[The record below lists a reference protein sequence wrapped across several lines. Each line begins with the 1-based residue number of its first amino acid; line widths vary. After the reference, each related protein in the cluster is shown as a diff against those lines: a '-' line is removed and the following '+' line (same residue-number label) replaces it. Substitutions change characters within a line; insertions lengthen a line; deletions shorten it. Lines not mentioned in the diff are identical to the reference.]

1 MSNFLFLKQNWTA
14 LSEDPIEAEKNIYR
28 APMYTAMLCRKSLE
42 AWTRWVYEHDSD
54 LELPYDTSLNSLLYD
69 EKFKAL
75 VKDKFQYLNLIRK
88 LGNTAVHT
96 KARIQENEA
105 LYVVKLL
112 HGFTSWVVRVYSQKK
127 PEIPVFDESLI
138 PRETGKDK
146 TKEELKN
153 LELKFHEQQTELKKV
168 QEELEKFKAAKEN
181 YLPLSEPIP
190 SDITESE
197 TRNIYIDVLLR
208 EAGWEPYEKNVREYP
223 IKSCMPQTDGTLGDG
238 FADYVLWGDNGKP
251 LAVVEAKRT
260 KRDKEAGR
268 EQARL
273 YANGLERDFGQRPIV
288 FYSNGYETG
297 LWDDKNYPPR
307 SVFGFYT
314 KEELELLIQRRTSKK
329 SLANETINLAIT
341 ERPYQQEAI
350 RRVAEALERKQRDA
364 LLIMATGTGK
374 TRVAA
379 SIVDFLSKA
388 NWVKRVLFLAD
399 RIPLV
404 EQAKKSFNTCLPN
417 LPGINLVEEKEDD
430 SSRIVFSTYQTLIN
444 LIDGEMDG
452 DSRFYGVGHF
462 DLIIFDEI
470 HRSVYNRYK
479 AIFKYFDGIRIGL
492 TATPKTETSKD
503 TYELFGME
511 ANNPTFA
518 YELDEAVRDGF
529 LVPPVGI
536 SVPTKFHRE
545 GIKYSELSEE
555 EKEEYEEKFSDP
567 ITEELFVKE
576 IESSALNDWLF
587 NTNTVD
593 QILSHI
599 MRKGIKVEGGDKLAK
614 TIIFARSH
622 SHAKFIEERFNEQFK
637 QYKGEFLRVI
647 DYQEEQRKSLLELFK
662 DNKRSP
668 QIAVSVDML
677 DTGIDVPEVCNLV
690 FYKPVKSLTK
700 FWQMV
705 GRGTRPSKNLFGHG
719 LDKKEFLIFDFCE
732 NFEFFEVNPKG
743 IKTNTIK
750 SVSQRLF
757 ELRLRLMVVLSKE
770 EDSVLKD
777 YSDQILNRLIGQTQ
791 ALDLQS
797 FIVRQHLQTVEK
809 YRDPS
814 VWKDLSDL
822 DIKEIFDH
830 IAPIVLE
837 ADTDELA
844 KRFDLILL
852 DIQLKTKT
860 GEKAIEELTKRV
872 RLTASKLSKK
882 GSIPKVAEKMDIIR
896 NAQEENFWKGV
907 EIPIIEKIR
916 IELRSLI
923 QFLDSDSTNIV
934 TTHFEDEIG
943 EGTIKDLSFHLN
955 DLDAYKRKVERYL
968 KENNNHTTIY
978 KIRNN
983 LQITETDIKEL
994 ERMLFDQ
1001 GSLGTKEQFV
1011 EAYGEQPLG
1020 RFIRSIVGLE
1030 AKVAKELFGKILGN
1044 QTLNARQ
1051 IKFMDTIINYLSIKG
1066 VIDPA
1071 LFFEP
1076 PFTDISSNGISD
1088 VFDDSTTDK
1097 IISLLDEINKKA
1109 EAA

>member
-14 LSEDPIEAEKNIYR
+14 LSEDPTEAEKNIYR

-42 AWTRWVYEHDSD
+42 DWIRWVYEHDSD
-54 LELPYDTSLNSLLYD
+54 LELPYDTSLNSLLHD

-168 QEELEKFKAAKEN
+168 QEELEKFKAAKES

-208 EAGWEPYEKNVREYP
+208 EAGWDPYGKNVREYP

-238 FADYVLWGDNGKP
+238 IADYVLWGDNGKP

-260 KRDKEAGR
+260 KKDKEAGR

-350 RRVAEALERKQRDA
+350 RRVAEALERKQRDT

-452 DSRFYGVGHF
+452 DNRFYGVGHF
-462 DLIIFDEI
+462 DLILFDEI

-599 MRKGIKVEGGDKLAK
+599 IRKGIKVEGGDKLAK
-614 TIIFARSH
+614 TMIFARSH

-662 DNKRSP
+662 DNKRFP

-705 GRGTRPSKNLFGHG
+705 GRGTRLSKNLFGHG

-750 SVSQRLF
+750 SVGQRLF
-757 ELRLRLMVVLSKE
+757 ELRLRLMIVLSKE
-770 EDSVLKD
+770 ENSVLKD
-777 YSDQILNRLIGQTQ
+777 YSEQILNRLIGQTQ

-797 FIVRQHLQTVEK
+797 FIVRQHLQTVER

-814 VWKDLSDL
+814 AWIDLSDL

-844 KRFDLILL
+844 KRFDLLLL

-860 GEKAIEELTKRV
+860 GEKAMEELTKRV

-896 NAQEENFWKGV
+896 KAQEENFWKGA

-923 QFLDSDSTNIV
+923 QFLDSDSTNII

-943 EGTIKDLSFHLN
+943 EGTIKDLSFNLN

-1051 IKFMDTIINYLSIKG
+1051 IKFMDTIINYLSVKG
-1066 VIDPA
+1066 VIEPA
-1071 LFFEP
+1071 MLFEP
-1076 PFTDISSNGISD
+1076 PFTDVSSNGISD

-1097 IISLLDEINKKA
+1097 IISMLDEINQKA
-1109 EAA
+1109 DAA